1 MNGKRVLRFLTR
13 RLLMLAALSVI
24 AIAVLVSLGRETIG
38 SLNNYRSEINYF
50 ASEKLGLQVESQQM
64 LGDWRRLKPRITA
77 LNLSIRSPGASEPA
91 IQLERITLE
100 VDLLRSVLARQLVW
114 RELWIGGVRLSLQ
127 EDASGGWS
135 ISNLSIPEKQ
145 PEKDYGALLKML
157 FDSDL
162 LGVDK
167 ITADLN
173 FYSGTEAS
181 LEGRDILLENSGNFH
196 RLMAGLSLTGHEQAA
211 SLIVEAEGNPANLE
225 KLKAAG
231 YLSINRVDLSGS
243 FSALAKSWFPDLVE
257 RVGDIETDIEGDIWI
272 DLTKGGKAELVGRI
286 SAAEIPLN
294 WLEDVPPVRQFKTD
308 ITGWFD
314 PGESWGL
321 RLQELDFDWG
331 DVAIEPL
338 TVNYEQKVGALW
350 GKGSIALSQVNLS
363 LVDDLMMQTGLASP
377 KLEQIL
383 MDLQPSGAL
392 RSVHL
397 DLDLDGENPQVELRA
412 NLNDVAIQSWRGAP
426 GARHLNGYVETLN
439 ASGLLELDSPEGL
452 ALYYP
457 KVFDDYMEHSS
468 FRGQLRWLW
477 DVDNHLLK
485 IASGRIDMG
494 GEEGDGNAHLYL
506 DIPIGRPELK
516 PEMYLMVG
524 VRDTHSSS
532 RHRYLPKTLNP
543 GLLDW
548 LDSAL
553 GEISVPEVG
562 FVWRG
567 PLVGSERGERSI
579 QLYVRVADG
588 SLQFQPDWPPLEH
601 LSSAMTLDNGEL
613 NVNIYG
619 GTLGNTRVKSG
630 EVLLRPS
637 PGETGQ
643 LLYVKADVVADAGE
657 AVAVL
662 AQSPLR
668 SRVAGVANWDISG
681 PTKIDLDLRIP
692 LSRDGTEGAYA
703 VDVDLSDA
711 YLGLPDTDINFTQ
724 LRGRLSYR
732 DDKGLYASGLQ
743 GQFWD
748 EPVEADIATGKD
760 SLKVSGRGQLDMRAL
775 SDFIKLDS
783 KRILQGKTNVDA
795 RLNVPLL
802 DSKTPIHLQVNSQL
816 QGATIDLPVP
826 FAKAASAPRDIQV
839 DVSISD
845 YQDIQIT
852 AEGGVSAHLQLRS
865 GSLRRSL
872 LAVYSEDA
880 ELPGEGQFRITGE
893 MEHFSLTEWTPYF
906 AELVGEKTS
915 PDHALKIL
923 FDGRIASLEVAGLEL
938 TGAVASGRYLN
949 GDWQVVLVSNEA
961 AGQALVP
968 TDTARPIRLDLEK
981 LGLPSPPED
990 GSGEQDVDPAS
1001 FPLMEASIQDFS
1013 VGDSHFGY
1021 ARFRSE
1027 PTPHGVL
1034 FSGID
1039 ANLKGLRLGSK
1050 DVDTT
1055 LLWERQA
1062 GVHYSQF
1069 SGLLQAGDV
1078 GDVMEAWGTPAALE
1092 SKDAHFFADL
1102 GWPGKPWEIKPSQ
1115 LNGAMSLQ
1123 VEKGR
1128 FFKSPAGAANAMLR
1142 LISLFNF
1149 DNWLRRLSLDFSDL
1163 FEKGMSFDEMQGGL
1177 VFNAGNMSFDPPLV
1191 VKMPSGR
1198 FKMNGTANLVR
1209 EDIDA
1214 ILVTTLPVGT
1224 NLPWVAA
1231 LVGGLPAAAGVY
1243 ITGKIFE
1250 KQVDK
1255 LSSISYHIT
1264 GPWDDPEV
1272 DVERIFSDGGTDKK

>member
-1 MNGKRVLRFLTR
+1 MNGSRVLKFLTR
-13 RLLMLAALSVI
+13 RLLMLAAMSVI
-24 AIAVLVSLGRETIG
+24 GIAVLVSLGRETIG
-38 SLNNYRSEINYF
+38 SLDNYRAEINYF
-50 ASEKLGLQVESQQM
+50 ASEKLGLQVESQQL
-64 LGDWRRLKPRITA
+64 LGEWRRLKPRVTA
-77 LNLSIRSPGASEPA
+77 LDLSIRTPGAPEPA

-114 RELWIGGVRLSLQ
+114 RELWVGGVQLSLQ
-127 EDASGGWS
+127 EDATGGWS
-135 ISNLSIPEKQ
+135 ISHLTLPEKQ
-145 PEKDYGALLKML
+145 PEKDPSALLNML

-167 ITADLN
+167 IIAHLN
-173 FYSGTEAS
+173 FYSGTHTS
-181 LEGRDILLENSGNFH
+181 LEGRDILLENSGDFH

-211 SLIVEAEGNPANLE
+211 SLIVEAEGNPAKLD

-272 DLTKGGKAELVGRI
+272 DLTKGGKAELVGRL

-294 WLEDVPPVRQFKTD
+294 WLEDVPPVTQFKTD

-314 PGESWGL
+314 PGKSWGL
-321 RLQELDFDWG
+321 RLQGLDFDWG

-338 TVNYEQKVGALW
+338 TLNYEQKVGALW
-350 GKGSIALSQVNLS
+350 GQGSMALSQINLS
-363 LVDDLMMQTGLASP
+363 LVDDLMVQTGLASP
-377 KLEQIL
+377 KLEQML
-383 MDLQPSGAL
+383 LDLQPSGIL
-392 RSVHL
+392 RAVHL
-397 DLDLDGENPQVELRA
+397 DLDLDGEHPEVKVKA
-412 NLNDVAIQSWRGAP
+412 NLEKVAIHSWHGAP
-426 GARHLNGYVETLN
+426 GARQLNGYVETDN
-439 ASGLLELDSPEGL
+439 ANGFLELDSPEGL

-457 KVFDDYMEHSS
+457 KTFDDYMEHSS
-468 FRGQLRWLW
+468 FRGQLRWHW
-477 DVDNHLLK
+477 DGESHRLK

-524 VRDTHSSS
+524 VRNTHS
-532 RHRYLPKTLNP
+532 RYRDRYLPATLNQ

-548 LDSAL
+548 LDGAL
-553 GEISVPEVG
+553 GEMVVPEVG

-567 PLVGSERGERSI
+567 PLIGGEKGLRSI
-579 QLYVRVADG
+579 QLYLRVADG
-588 SLQFQPDWPPLEH
+588 TLQFQPDWPPLEH

-613 NVNIYG
+613 NVDIVG
-619 GTLGNTRVKSG
+619 GTLGNTRVKHG
-630 EVLLRPS
+630 EVLLRS
-637 PGETGQ
+637 TPGDTGQ
-643 LLYVKADVVADAGE
+643 QLFVRADVEADAGE

-668 SRVAGVANWDISG
+668 SRVAGVVNWDISG
-681 PTKIDLDLRIP
+681 SSKIDLDLRIP
-692 LSRDGTEGAYA
+692 LSPDGTEGAYA
-703 VDVDLSDA
+703 VDADLNDA
-711 YLGLPDTDINFTQ
+711 YLGLPDTDIRFTQ

-732 DDKGLYASGLQ
+732 DGKGLYANGLQ
-743 GQFWD
+743 GQFWG
-748 EPVEADIATGKD
+748 EPLVADIATGKD
-760 SLKVSGRGQLDMRAL
+760 NLLVSGRGQLDMQAL
-775 SDFIKLDS
+775 SKFIKLDS
-783 KRILQGKTNVDA
+783 KRILQGKTDVEA
-795 RLNVPLL
+795 RLNVPLI
-802 DSKTPIHLQVNSQL
+802 DAGAPIRLQVNSQL
-816 QGATIDLPVP
+816 QGATIDLPAP
-826 FAKAASAPRDIQV
+826 FAKVASASRGIKV
-839 DVSISD
+839 DVAISD
-845 YQDIQIT
+845 LQDIQIT
-852 AEGGVSAHLQLRS
+852 AEGGVSAHLQLL
-865 GSLRRSL
+865 GGALRRSL

-893 MEHFSLTEWTPYF
+893 MEHFSLTEWMPYF

-915 PDHALKIL
+915 PEQSLKTL
-923 FDGRIASLEVAGLEL
+923 FDGRIASLEVAGLEV
-938 TGAVASGRYLN
+938 TGAVASGRYVD
-949 GDWQVVLVSNEA
+949 GDWQVVLASNEA

-968 TDTARPIRLDLEK
+968 TDIARPIRLDLEK
-981 LGLPSPPED
+981 LVLPSPPE
-990 GSGEQDVDPAS
+990 GEAEAQDLDPSS

-1013 VGDSHFGY
+1013 VGDSRLGY
-1021 ARFRSE
+1021 AKFRSE

-1039 ANLKGLRLGSK
+1039 ANLKGLHLGG
-1050 DVDTT
+1050 DEVETT

-1069 SGLLQAGDV
+1069 SGMLKAGDV
-1078 GDVMEAWGTPAALE
+1078 GEVMEAWGTPAALE
-1092 SKDAHFFADL
+1092 SKDALFFADL
-1102 GWPGKPWEIKPSQ
+1102 SWSGKPWEIKPSQ

-1128 FFKSPAGAANAMLR
+1128 FYKSPAGAANALLR

-1163 FEKGMSFDEMQGGL
+1163 FEKGMSFDEMKGGL
-1177 VFNAGNMSFDPPLV
+1177 VFDAGNMSFDPPLV

-1198 FKMNGTANLVR
+1198 FKMNGTANLIR

-1214 ILVTTLPVGT
+1214 NLVTTLPVGT

-1272 DVERIFSDGGTDKK
+1272 DVEKIFSDGGGN